1 MSQCAHNIG
10 IPDGMDAD
18 SLNNL
23 AGGADAIDN
32 TSFDLRTDLEWR
44 AFQQQVALWRQKGL
58 KLRVSASPYENPR
71 TVPQNSR
78 YWGILRGCLKR
89 IQIEIE
95 ILSDETGYT
104 ALEIKRLIAP
114 ELDHEQSRILF
125 AQDPEHAHET
135 LKKICGVPT
144 TQDLGTKK
152 FSDFEE
158 RMEQVIAEITGI
170 VIAFSDRVLA

>member
-1 MSQCAHNIG
+1 MSRCAHDLG
-10 IPDGMDAD
+10 MQDGLDGGG
-18 SLNNL
+18 LNDL
-23 AGGADAIDN
+23 AGAGAIDN
-32 TSFDLRTDLEWR
+32 TAFDLRTDSEWR

-58 KLRVSASPYENPR
+58 KLRVSVDPYENPR
-71 TVPQNSR
+71 TIPQNSR

-104 ALEIKRLIAP
+104 VLEIKRLIAI

-125 AQDPEHAHET
+125 AQDPEEAHKT
-135 LKKICGVPT
+135 LKHICGVPT

-152 FSDFEE
+152 FSVFEE
-158 RMEQVIAEITGI
+158 RMEQVITEIAGV
-170 VIAFSDRVLA
+170 VIAFSDRALA